1 MDGHLVAY
9 LIWAFLPDSV
19 LQPLGITYYPDRYW
33 AVLGPQ
39 YLLVSFIFS
48 IIIYVAINLMD
59 TAPLDSFHLITGTCQ
74 TSRRWRGCNKV
85 SWACRLRCLVG
96 GLRVKGSVGKIVECF
111 NIHPSLIL
119 SHPFPFH
126 NQDKN
131 AKEGGITD
139 LLQEEGDIPPIA
151 DIPLTVVNELLYN
164 QRSEKTPKTSKTP
177 ILSNLKL

>member
-1 MDGHLVAY
+1 MTKSCLVAY

-59 TAPLDSFHLITGTCQ
+59 TAPLDSFHLIT
-74 TSRRWRGCNKV
+74 
-85 SWACRLRCLVG
+85 
-96 GLRVKGSVGKIVECF
+96 
-111 NIHPSLIL
+111 
-119 SHPFPFH
+119 
-126 NQDKN
+126 DKN